1 MGLRQYEMKKYAAKG
16 ATGDTAATAAAEGE
30 EGVIEKYEKCGYTLP
45 PLSKALDVFL
55 HAYADEDGVPGCYE
69 ECASICQVEGIRE
82 LLDLRMLAK
91 RTFLGDYFPAKV
103 ALRFENAFESP
114 KVEKVTS
121 PPKCSTMC
129 VLHNLRT
136 ETACAAV
143 HAGNQPSRESNGKW
157 VHARPQAVD
166 KHLPPEDDTGSGGG
180 AVCRR
185 TSERAACAI

>member
-1 MGLRQYEMKKYAAKG
+1 MPQ
-16 ATGDTAATAAAEGE
+16 
-30 EGVIEKYEKCGYTLP
+30 
-45 PLSKALDVFL
+45 LSEALDVFL
-55 HAYADEDGVPGCYE
+55 RAYADEDGLPGCYD
-69 ECASICQVEGIRE
+69 ECASICKVEGVRE

-121 PPKCSTMC
+121 PPKCVSS
-129 VLHNLRT
+129 LPNFRT
-136 ETACAAV
+136 ETTRAAV
-143 HAGNQPSRESNGKW
+143 HAGNQPSRESNGRP
-157 VHARPQAVD
+157 VYARPKAVD
-166 KHLPPEDDTGSGGG
+166 KLLPPKDDTRSGGG